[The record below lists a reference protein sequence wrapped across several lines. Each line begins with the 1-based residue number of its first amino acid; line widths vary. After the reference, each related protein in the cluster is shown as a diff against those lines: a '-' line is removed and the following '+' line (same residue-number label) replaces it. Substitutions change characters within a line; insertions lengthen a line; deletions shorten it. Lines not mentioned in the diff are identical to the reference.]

1 MKKKY
6 ALPLKL
12 IGSVFALGLL
22 AAPSLATAAVT
33 VKHVEVVMGGLPSTA
48 DTRFCDNTNPDAL
61 CTNRIWDLGAGV
73 TLTPGQTL
81 VLTQT
86 GGIPIGANFDTS
98 DRGPTE
104 IGCSNAGHTPCT
116 VQIFVDTGTGPNLV
130 YTNAT
135 GDPLSAFNMEPVSN
149 VSDPAAFP
157 FNESAPWQLAFMG
170 TTYRLDIGYADNVH
184 GNPCP
189 STGCFPQPVWGAA
202 AATVVIGAGLTPP
215 FGDCGGGK
223 RPDTDSTGTHVGCY
237 DSGALLFTALATGTQ
252 GCTPGYW
259 KQSQH
264 FDSWPAAYST
274 GQSISSVFTVPSQ
287 LSALGSMSLLQGLS
301 FQGGSGVNGAAQILL
316 RAAISAL
323 LNSGKVDYPLTTAQ
337 VISQVN
343 TALASLDRNT
353 MLTLATTLDNNN
365 NLTCPLN

>member
-1 MKKKY
+1 MKTKH
-6 ALPLKL
+6 ALSLKL
-12 IGSVFALGLL
+12 VGGLFALALL
-22 AAPSLATAAVT
+22 GAPSLATAVVT
-33 VKHVEVVMGGLPSTA
+33 ITQVDVIVGGQH
-48 DTRFCDNTNPDAL
+48 FCDTTTPCGNS
-61 CTNRIWDLGAGV
+61 IWNLNGGI

-104 IGCSNAGHTPCT
+104 IGCSTAGGTPCT
-116 VQIFVDTGTGPNLV
+116 VQIYVNSGSGLTLV
-130 YTNAT
+130 YTNTA
-135 GDPLSAFNMEPVSN
+135 GDPLSSFNMEPFSN
-149 VSDPAAFP
+149 VSLPGAFP

-189 STGCFPQPVWGAA
+189 STGCFPQPVWGSAA
-202 AATVVIGAGLTPP
+202 GTYVLGAGLTPP
-215 FGDCGGGK
+215 FGDCGVT
-223 RPDTDSTGTHVGCY
+223 RPPTDSAGHNVGCY

-274 GQSISSVFTVPSQ
+274 SQKISSVFTVPSA
-287 LSALGSMSLLQGLS
+287 LSGLGSMTLLQGLS
-301 FQGGSGVNGAAQILL
+301 FQGGPDVNGKAQILL

-323 LNSGKVDYPLTTAQ
+323 LNSAKVDYPLTTAQ

-343 TALASLDRNT
+343 TALASLDRDT
-353 MLTLATTLDNNN
+353 ILALATTLDNNN
-365 NLTCPLN
+365 NLRCPLN